1 MLLGEDHPAVAGL
14 PDFRVDRVADDHPEQ
29 DSEGQGAKACAGD
42 GRETTGPQGGAGQS
56 GGQRQ
61 ASGQKCHRERCLVGK
76 VSAVITFSFVCLKV
90 TPCGI
95 KYKIDYMFII
105 NRNKWL
111 MAASPVTTG
120 RERVRQK
127 RGGLA
132 GKTMIL

>member
-1 MLLGEDHPAVAGL
+1 MHITLRQLEVFAEVHKSG
-14 PDFRVDRVADDHPEQ
+14 
-29 DSEGQGAKACAGD
+29 S
-42 GRETTGPQGGAGQS
+42 TT
-56 GGQRQ
+56 Q
-61 ASGQKCHRERCLVGK
+61 ASQMLALSQSAVSARPGTKCHRERCLVGK

-90 TPCGI
+90 TPRGI

>member
-1 MLLGEDHPAVAGL
+1 MLPTTIPNRIARVRALKPAPAMAGKL
-14 PDFRVDRVADDHPEQ
+14 PAHRAAPVRAAVSARP
-29 DSEGQGAKACAGD
+29 G
-42 GRETTGPQGGAGQS
+42 T
-56 GGQRQ
+56 
-61 ASGQKCHRERCLVGK
+61 KCHRERCLVGK

-90 TPCGI
+90 TPRGI

>member
-1 MLLGEDHPAVAGL
+1 PG
-14 PDFRVDRVADDHPEQ
+14 
-29 DSEGQGAKACAGD
+29 
-42 GRETTGPQGGAGQS
+42 T
-56 GGQRQ
+56 
-61 ASGQKCHRERCLVGK
+61 KCHRERCLVGK

-90 TPCGI
+90 TPRGI